1 MSSMDFLS
9 LCENLNHSYCYVF
22 FDNFFRS
29 PNLMLKL
36 FQDEIFATGTA
47 GSNQKHMSTSKA
59 DKQMK

>member
-9 LCENLNHSYCYVF
+9 LCENLNNSYSYVF

-36 FQDEIFATGTA
+36 FENGIYATGTIR
-47 GSNQKHMSTSKA
+47 SNQKHMPTLKA